1 MGTRIVPPEGDQ
13 GELAMS
19 EMLANR
25 HFASGHY
32 EEAQK
37 GFEAVLRRR
46 PGHVTARKKLTVC
59 YVQTGRLREAVDLV
73 LGLMEEVPE
82 ALCSVAAAAHAEAEG
97 FPCRAVLDA
106 FAERGRSLG
115 PGDYHAG
122 LGVLQ
127 LYCNAEAALGELDR
141 AAEEDP
147 SRMEIRALRAVVR
160 RHLEARHV
168 G

>member
-1 MGTRIVPPEGDQ
+1 
-13 GELAMS
+13 MS

-32 EEAQK
+32 EEARK

-59 YVQTGRLREAVDLV
+59 YVQTGRLREAVDLA

-82 ALCSVAAAAHAEAEG
+82 ALCVAAAQSEAEG
-97 FPCRAVLDA
+97 FPCRAVLAA
-106 FAERGRSLG
+106 FAERGRSLDRG
-115 PGDYHAG
+115 AYHAG

-127 LYCNAEAALGELDR
+127 LYCNAEAALGELGR

-147 SRMEIRALRAVVR
+147 SRMEIRALLAVVR
-160 RHLEARHV
+160 RHLEAKHV

>member
-1 MGTRIVPPEGDQ
+1 MGTHAVPPEGDQ
-13 GELAMS
+13 GESAMS

-32 EEAQK
+32 EEARK

-46 PGHVTARKKLTVC
+46 PGNVTARKKLTVC

-73 LGLMEEVPE
+73 LGLMEENPE
-82 ALCSVAAAAHAEAEG
+82 ALRSADAGSEG
-97 FPCRAVLDA
+97 FPCRAALDA
-106 FAERGRSLG
+106 FAERGRSLD

-147 SRMEIRALRAVVR
+147 SRMEIRALLAVVR
-160 RHLEARHV
+160 RHLEAKHV
-168 G
+168 GWA